1 MTSTISEQ
9 VKTELAEAQKHM
21 REALSF
27 AARTESTFL
36 IKHISQMVFDI
47 EHIQEVDDI
56 LNTVSLEDLSKING
70 KDL

>member
-27 AARTESTFL
+27 AARTESPFL

-56 LNTVSLEDLSKING
+56 LNTVSLDDLAKIDG
-70 KDL
+70 TDL

>member
-27 AARTESTFL
+27 AARTESPFL
-36 IKHISQMVFDI
+36 VKHISQMLFDI
-47 EHIQEVDDI
+47 GHIQEVDDL
-56 LNTVSLEDLSKING
+56 LNAVSLDDLAKIDG
-70 KDL
+70 TDL

>member
-27 AARTESTFL
+27 AARTESPFL
-36 IKHISQMVFDI
+36 VNHISQMLFDI
-47 EHIQEVDDI
+47 GHIQEVDDI
-56 LNTVSLEDLSKING
+56 LNTVSLDDLAKIDG
-70 KDL
+70 TDL

>member
-1 MTSTISEQ
+1 
-9 VKTELAEAQKHM
+9 M

-27 AARTESTFL
+27 AARTESPFL

>member
-27 AARTESTFL
+27 AARTESPFL
-36 IKHISQMVFDI
+36 VKHISQILFDI
-47 EHIQEVDDI
+47 GHIQEVDDI
-56 LNTVSLEDLSKING
+56 LNTVSLDDLAKIDG
-70 KDL
+70 TDL